1 MRIVWASLL
10 IGLVLTG
17 CAHRPPTSTPASI
30 VLAPLNEWQGRLYV
44 TVFTDPPTSV
54 GARFLLQGDARNG
67 TLDLYSPLGTTFA
80 ALQWSPLRAQLD
92 DGRESQHFDSLAALT
107 EKVTGT
113 ALPMV
118 AIFEWLQGQ
127 EVAIAGWQTDFSA
140 AQKGNFQ
147 ARRLSP
153 QPEVTLR
160 IQLD

>member
-17 CAHRPPTSTPASI
+17 CAHPPQAATPASAAF
-30 VLAPLNEWQGRLYV
+30 APPTEWQGRLYV
-44 TVFTDPPTSV
+44 TVLSDPPTSL
-54 GARFLLQGDARNG
+54 GARFLLQGNARKG
-67 TLDLYSPLGTTFA
+67 SLDLYSPLGTTFA
-80 ALQWSPLRAQLD
+80 ALQWSPFSAQLD
-92 DGRESQHFDSLAALT
+92 DGRQSQRFDSLAALT

-113 ALPMV
+113 ALPMA

-127 EVAIAGWQTDFSA
+127 EVAIAGWQTDLSA
-140 AQKGNFQ
+140 AQQGNFQ